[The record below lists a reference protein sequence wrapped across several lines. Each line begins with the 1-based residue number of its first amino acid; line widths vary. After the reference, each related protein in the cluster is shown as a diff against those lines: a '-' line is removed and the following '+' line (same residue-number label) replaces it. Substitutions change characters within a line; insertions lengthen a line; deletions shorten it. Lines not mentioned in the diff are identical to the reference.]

1 MVAKRFISRIMA
13 MAFAIPMLIAT
24 SCEDIGSNLDPIPGY
39 EYESV
44 SPKAVAEALAHLHPD
59 KEICEEVHSAV
70 RASVALGLDESYYFA
85 EVFGGDERIS
95 KTAKIGRSLQAK
107 LESLPT
113 GHSIKELFTLIG
125 EDTYYMNHYQI
136 YWPYSEKWDGNT
148 KPTITFQSEAGV
160 PQDKGVGYRILNDRI
175 EEVSVDEEYAK
186 THPVWIINHTPIA
199 YEEYPDFAVRNW
211 THEDKKI
218 ELGISERIIY
228 YANAYVQGS
237 KNNPK
242 LPDYVYDLNEIDFE
256 NDTLSLYLKN
266 IHLSLNDESKSLF
279 SGSIH
284 YIFNIAVNDEVDA
297 GISDFKNFSIS
308 DIYNIEGEIV
318 SIRFTLLRSE
328 IKPSII
334 VLSLHTLL
342 SWNWQ
347 CVEEYSWYELQQEI
361 ARLELQ
367 ESILHISYKSSEVGF
382 YDSEIYLTDVSN
394 KQLTYSTIC
403 RATLQKIP
411 IPADWEDKDL
421 IPVEFGVTKGKTTPP
436 WHTENVK

>member
-1 MVAKRFISRIMA
+1 MA

-44 SPKAVAEALAHLHPD
+44 SPRAVAEALAHLHPD

-85 EVFGGDERIS
+85 EAFGGGERIS

-160 PQDKGVGYRILNDRI
+160 PQDKGVGYRILSDRI

-186 THPVWIINHTPIA
+186 NHPVWIINHTPIA

-211 THEDKKI
+211 TRTNSGTNPTI
-218 ELGISERIIY
+218 AERITY
-228 YANAYVQGS
+228 YAKGYIQGV
-237 KNNPK
+237 KKNPK
-242 LPDYVYDLNEIDFE
+242 LPDYVYDLKKIDFE

-266 IHLSLNDESKSLF
+266 IRIKHNNECTSLF
-279 SGSIH
+279 TGGNH
-284 YIFNIAVNDEVDA
+284 YIFLIAVDDE
-297 GISDFKNFSIS
+297 GIMNLEDLEGITYEDYQRVFS
-308 DIYNIEGEIV
+308 GEIV
-318 SIRFTLLRSE
+318 SVRFVVLRQHQKTSDT
-328 IKPSII
+328 II
-334 VLSLHTLL
+334 SLHTLL
-342 SWNWQ
+342 SWQWISFEN
-347 CVEEYSWYELQQEI
+347 YSHYHVKQEI
-361 ARLELQ
+361 KKPKTYYDKVYQ
-367 ESILHISYKSSEVGF
+367 SYILPNGKEAWHYSR
-382 YDSEIYLTDVSN
+382 
-394 KQLTYSTIC
+394 YSTADHHSLESTTVCRKTLKESPNYISTENIENSYPIC
-403 RATLQKIP
+403 
-411 IPADWEDKDL
+411 
-421 IPVEFGVTKGKTTPP
+421 EFGVTMGKTTPP